1 MSFPE
6 KNLKIGNIKPIPP
19 LREHGGAAIL
29 LWNPDVWE
37 PFAKGEMP
45 THYYAAGINE
55 KTNGENAEERER
67 KKNDGAKKLV
77 IRE

>member
-1 MSFPE
+1 
-6 KNLKIGNIKPIPP
+6 
-19 LREHGGAAIL
+19 
-29 LWNPDVWE
+29 
-37 PFAKGEMP
+37 MP